1 MQTNQFGQIFLEAD
15 DLVTMLY
22 KNPDLDLTNY
32 EISDP
37 QEYNNAV
44 KQLHL
49 KLPQLNSPR
58 LDTTQWLT
66 QEQFDQAHQAE
77 YFIPKEYEELDVMD
91 FLSKKLVDKPQSAID
106 RVIEEFKAFT
116 DLDMIPMLRYLIYL
130 VDVMRKNN
138 VVWGVG
144 RGSSV
149 ASYVLYLIGIHKVD
163 SIKHNLNYREFLR

>member
-1 MQTNQFGQIFLEAD
+1 VQTNQFGQMFLEAD

-163 SIKHNLNYREFLR
+163 SIKHNLDYREFLR

>member
-1 MQTNQFGQIFLEAD
+1 VQTNQFGQIFLEAD

>member
-1 MQTNQFGQIFLEAD
+1 MQTNQFGQMFLESD

-22 KNPDLDLTNY
+22 RNPDMDINDY

-49 KLPQLNSPR
+49 KVPQLQQPR
-58 LDTTQWLT
+58 IDATQWMS
-66 QEQFDQAHQAE
+66 QEQFDLAHQAE
-77 YFIPKEYEELDVMD
+77 WFMPQEYQSMDIEKYLLDVCPKEHYGRLVEEIREY
-91 FLSKKLVDKPQSAID
+91 QD
-106 RVIEEFKAFT
+106 R
-116 DLDMIPMLRYLIYL
+116 DMINLLRYMKYL
-130 VDVMRKNN
+130 VDTMRKLN

-149 ASYVLYLIGIHKVD
+149 SSYVLYLLGVHKVD
-163 SIKHNLNYREFLR
+163 SIKHNLDYREFLR

>member
-1 MQTNQFGQIFLEAD
+1 MQTNQFGQMFLEAD

-163 SIKHNLNYREFLR
+163 SIKHNLDYREFLR

>member
-1 MQTNQFGQIFLEAD
+1 MVTNQFGQMFLEAD

-22 KNPDLDLTNY
+22 RNPDLDVSDF

-49 KLPQLNSPR
+49 KLPQLQQPR

-66 QEQFDQAHQAE
+66 QEQFDAAHQAE

-91 FLSKKLVDKPQSAID
+91 FLSQKLVDKPQQAID
-106 RVIEEFKAFT
+106 RVIEEYKAFRE
-116 DLDMIPMLRYLIYL
+116 LEMIPMLRYLVYL

-149 ASYVLYLIGIHKVD
+149 ASYVLYLIGVHKVD
-163 SIKHNLNYREFLR
+163 SIKHNLDYHEFLR